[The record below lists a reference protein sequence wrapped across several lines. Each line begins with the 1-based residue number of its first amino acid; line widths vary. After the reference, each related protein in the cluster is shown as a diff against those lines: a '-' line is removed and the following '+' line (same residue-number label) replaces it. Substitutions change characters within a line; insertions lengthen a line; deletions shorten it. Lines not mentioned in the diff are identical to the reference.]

1 MERGEGGER
10 EGRGRGEE
18 DTFCGSWG
26 FGSVMEANSGSTT
39 REDCTSYS
47 TFSTPPSKPPS
58 IPIARRVG
66 FLAGGNS
73 SPVGRGEGGY
83 GGGRRGGEREERK
96 GERGEREEGREGE
109 GREKRGEREG
119 RKRGKKEAT
128 TVVASHCLHC

>member
-96 GERGEREEGREGE
+96 GERERERRGERGERRGERGKEGREG
-109 GREKRGEREG
+109 R
-119 RKRGKKEAT
+119 RKQ
-128 TVVASHCLHC
+128 LLW